1 MLIKRLIASE
11 IEILAEY
18 EPVLKIA
25 AILSDLIFPVKIS
38 KIWSLTIT
46 LK

>member
-1 MLIKRLIASE
+1 MLIKRLTASE

-25 AILSDLIFPVKIS
+25 AILNDLILIDPVKIS
-38 KIWSLTIT
+38 KI
-46 LK
+46 